1 MRLYGLLLPTRAK
14 ADHQRAAAADE
25 VVAGAATEVAA
36 PKLITQEIKLE
47 HRDKEPSVKAHLSSL
62 TPLIYDGPCSD
73 QTVQE

>member
-25 VVAGAATEVAA
+25 VVAGA